1 MDQPVRRRS
10 LSGAWFAQRSWKP
23 FAFQKEVWQAVKA
36 GESGLLHASTGA
48 GKTYAVWF
56 AALDRFA
63 TPTPAGMASPRRKK
77 PVMAPLTVLWIT
89 PMRALAADTARALQA
104 PLDDLQ
110 IPWNIGL
117 RTGDTGSAERA
128 RQSRKLPSTL
138 ITTPE
143 SLTLL
148 LTRADAHEAFAHLRM
163 VVIDEWHELL
173 GNKRGV
179 QLQLALAR
187 LRLWHP
193 ELLVWALSAT
203 LGNLE
208 HAREVLMPTGR
219 LVQGK
224 LAKDL
229 RIDSLLP
236 PGLERFPLAGH
247 LGLRMLPQV
256 VEELDASS
264 TALVFTNTRSQAE
277 TWYQALLEARPDW
290 AGLLA
295 LHHGSLSREVR
306 DGVALA
312 LKEGRWKAVACTPK
326 LALG

>member
-10 LSGAWFAQRSWKP
+10 LSGAWFAQRGWKP

-48 GKTYAVWF
+48 GKTYALWF
-56 AALDRFA
+56 AALERFA
-63 TPTPAGMASPRRKK
+63 TPSPAVTTSPRPRKK

-110 IPWNIGL
+110 IPWDIGL
-117 RTGDTGSAERA
+117 RTGDTSSAERA

-148 LTRADAHEAFAHLRM
+148 LTRADARDAFAHLRM

-193 ELLVWALSAT
+193 PLLVWALSAT

-208 HAREVLMPTGR
+208 HAL
-219 LVQGK
+219 
-224 LAKDL
+224 
-229 RIDSLLP
+229 
-236 PGLERFPLAGH
+236 
-247 LGLRMLPQV
+247 
-256 VEELDASS
+256 
-264 TALVFTNTRSQAE
+264 
-277 TWYQALLEARPDW
+277 
-290 AGLLA
+290 
-295 LHHGSLSREVR
+295 
-306 DGVALA
+306 
-312 LKEGRWKAVACTPK
+312 
-326 LALG
+326 